1 MRILCI
7 GDSNTW
13 GFDPQSG
20 LRQENRWTKLLGQMR
35 PEDEIIEEGMCGR
48 TFAFEDP
55 TCVGRC
61 GLDSLA
67 MLLMSH
73 DPIDLVIVMLGTND
87 LKSQFHARAK
97 AIARGAR
104 AFIREIRNPYMYR
117 YKVPKILIVSPIL
130 LGESIQDQEGIC
142 GDFDQESRIQS
153 LHLAQEIEAI
163 CKEHD
168 AAFLDAARF
177 AKASD
182 LDQVHMDEENH
193 KKLSKAINDK
203 IEEMRK

>member
-13 GFDPQSG
+13 GFDPCNG

-35 PEDEIIEEGMCGR
+35 PKDEIIEEGMCGR

-61 GLDSLA
+61 GLDSLP

-87 LKSQFHARAK
+87 LKSLFHARAK

-117 YKVPKILIVSPIL
+117 YSVPKILIIAPIL
-130 LGESIQDQEGIC
+130 LGEKIAEQEGIC
-142 GDFDQESRIQS
+142 GDFDKESLIQS
-153 LHLAQEIEAI
+153 CHLGEEIEMI
-163 CKEHD
+163 CKEYD
-168 AAFLDAARF
+168 TAFLDAAQF
-177 AKASD
+177 ANASS

-203 IEEMRK
+203 IEKMKD